1 MKEIEIEIKSKKHL
15 LEILKNIISDKE
27 VIEDLVPKLDE
38 KKFPSNISYSEE
50 THKPSKK
57 EKTKKLKVVKSKSV
71 KLKEEIPS
79 KKLRTKK
86 S

>member
-1 MKEIEIEIKSKKHL
+1 MIEIEIKSKKHL

-27 VIEDLVPKLDE
+27 VIETLIPKLDE
-38 KKFPSNISYSEE
+38 KNLPSISYSEE
-50 THKPSKK
+50 THKPAKK

-71 KLKEEIPS
+71 KLKEETSS
-79 KKLRTKK
+79 KKPRTKK

>member
-1 MKEIEIEIKSKKHL
+1 MKEIEIKSKKHL

-38 KKFPSNISYSEE
+38 KNLPSNISYSEE
-50 THKPSKK
+50 TYKPVKE

-71 KLKEEIPS
+71 KLKEKTPS
-79 KKLRTKK
+79 KKPRTKK

>member
-1 MKEIEIEIKSKKHL
+1 MKEIQIKSKKHL
-15 LEILKNIISDKE
+15 LEILKNIISDDGM
-27 VIEDLVPKLDE
+27 IEELIPSLDE
-38 KKFPSNISYSEE
+38 KNLPSNISYSEE
-50 THKPSKK
+50 THKPAKK